1 MMAMI
6 KLEMEKILSEC
17 SPPPPECR
25 SRRIGDEKMKYT
37 IFRMNMTDVIRK
49 LRSIVT
55 FFYSQHGKVFVHL
68 IKAYNEAIEM
78 EFQLVYTHCAM

>member
-25 SRRIGDEKMKYT
+25 SSRIGDEKMKCT
-37 IFRMNMTDVIRK
+37 IFRMNMTDVTRE
-49 LRSIVT
+49 LQSVVT
-55 FFYSQHGKVFVHL
+55 FFYSQHDEVFVHL
-68 IKAYNEAIEM
+68 IKAYNEAIKM